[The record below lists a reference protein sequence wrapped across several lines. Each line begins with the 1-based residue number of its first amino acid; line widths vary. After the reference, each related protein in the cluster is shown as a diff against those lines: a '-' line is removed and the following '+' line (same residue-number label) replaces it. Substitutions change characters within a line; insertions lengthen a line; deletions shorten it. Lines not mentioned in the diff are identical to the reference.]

1 MTILSSLFFSIKET
15 LRLSL
20 VEQGLLIDVD
30 TVVGT
35 PSESTFLT
43 ANKQLPVC
51 VNVHTFTTQEFKS
64 SGFDAAISIEP
75 YKSESSMIGGLNKLY
90 QKNKDTNGNVISGN
104 SINVGG
110 LRDITIKLNV
120 RAKNRLAYDYAC
132 ETILGVLGQ
141 NTQIPLRDYLQ
152 APYEKTGDYFS
163 VMYESE
169 LTSFDDSLD
178 NRALNTAYIYCIKN
192 VPMAWIVSQ
201 TETYAPLNR
210 IDSKLETKT
219 TIITKNFII

>member
-20 VEQGLLIDVD
+20 VEQGYLIDVD

-35 PSESTFLT
+35 PSESNFLT

-51 VNVHTFTTQEFKS
+51 VNVYTYMAQEFKS
-64 SGFDAAISIEP
+64 SGFDAAINIEP
-75 YKSESSMIGGLNKLY
+75 YKSEPSGIGGLNKLY
-90 QKNKDTNGNVISGN
+90 QKNKDSNNNVISGN
-104 SINVGG
+104 AINVGG

-120 RAKNRLAYDYAC
+120 RAKNRLSYDCAC

-141 NTQIPLRDYLQ
+141 HTQIPLRNYTQ
-152 APYEKTGDYFS
+152 APYLKTGDYFNI
-163 VMYESE
+163 MYESE
-169 LTSFDDSLD
+169 LTSLDDAQD
-178 NRALNTAYIYCIKN
+178 NRTINTAYIYCIKN

-201 TETYAPLNR
+201 TEIYSPLTR

-219 TIITKNFII
+219 TIINKNFII